1 MNTTQQAYIE
11 GFVKRAGEYG
21 FSEIEAIDLLKN
33 AAEQAPYNGVK
44 TLGEMWN
51 EFKTGKPTMATK
63 LPVST
68 GTPSINP
75 ALATK

>member
-1 MNTTQQAYIE
+1 MTTQQAHIN
-11 GFVKRAGEYG
+11 GFVKRASEYG
-21 FSEIEAIDLLKN
+21 FSEQEALELLKN
-33 AAEQAPYNGVK
+33 SAEQAPYSGVK

-51 EFKTGKPTMATK
+51 EFKSGKPTMATK
-63 LPVST
+63 LPVRG

>member
-1 MNTTQQAYIE
+1 MTAQQAYIE
-11 GFVKRAGEYG
+11 GFVKRASEYG
-21 FSEIEAIDLLKN
+21 FSEAEAIDILKN

-51 EFKTGKPTMATK
+51 EFKSGKPTMATK
-63 LPVST
+63 TPVST
-68 GTPSINP
+68 GVPQINP

>member
-1 MNTTQQAYIE
+1 MNTQQAYIK
-11 GFVKRAGEYG
+11 GFVKRANEYG
-21 FSEIEAIDLLKN
+21 FSEQEAVELLKQS
-33 AAEQAPYNGVK
+33 AEQAPYSGVK

-51 EFKTGKPTMATK
+51 EFKSGKPTMATK